1 MDANNKQQLEALNI
15 LINGIKMAQKRGAYE
30 LPEAEVLWK
39 AIKVFLVP
47 EKDNN
52 TNTNSNYSAPTK
64 DSNTIGF
71 NNELN

>member
-1 MDANNKQQLEALNI
+1 MDENNKQQLEALNV

-39 AIKVFLVP
+39 AIKVFLVT
-47 EKDNN
+47 NN
-52 TNTNSNYSAPTK
+52 ENNSNTRT
-64 DSNTIGF
+64 DDNTIGF

>member
-1 MDANNKQQLEALNI
+1 MDTNNKQQLEALNI

-52 TNTNSNYSAPTK
+52 TNSNSSAPTK